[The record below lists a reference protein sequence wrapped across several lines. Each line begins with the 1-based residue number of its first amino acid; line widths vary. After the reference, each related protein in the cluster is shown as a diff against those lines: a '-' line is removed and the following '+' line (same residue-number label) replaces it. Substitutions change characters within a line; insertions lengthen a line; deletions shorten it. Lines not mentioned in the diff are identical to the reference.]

1 MKIAFSTLGCK
12 INQYDSA
19 LMKESLKERFQIVSF
34 DDIADVYVINT
45 CTVTAKSDYQSRQL
59 VRRAVKKNE
68 KAKIIVAGCYPQSN
82 PDAFMSIEGVDVIL
96 GNQEKLELEKYL
108 KDMKKE
114 QTPKVYVHP
123 VRSLSIGEQ
132 SASTGILPM
141 SVEASNGVNKTAETF
156 LHSDLKVFP
165 NRTRAVL
172 KVQDGCSAF
181 CAFCIVPYVRGR
193 ARSAE
198 TKWVIKQINNFVDAG
213 YKEIVLSGVS
223 LGTYGKDISSKKSL
237 SWLVKEILE
246 QTKIHRIRISSVEPE
261 DVTDELIDLAASE
274 DRICKHLHLPLQ
286 SGDDGILS
294 RMKRQYD
301 SAYFKELILKIKEK
315 MPDIGLGTDVIVG
328 LPGEDDTAY
337 ENSVKMIQELPFTYL
352 HVFSYS
358 MRRSTEAFNF
368 KEQAP
373 ENIKKERS
381 RRLIEIGKNKSMQFK
396 NSFINKTVDALIES
410 ENDKK
415 TGMLKGLTGNY
426 IKIFVNNNDAD
437 LRNKIVPV
445 KITEIDDTG
454 QLTGEVG

>member
-19 LMKESLKERFQIVSF
+19 FMKESLKERFQIVSF

-82 PDAFMSIEGVDVIL
+82 PEAFMSIDGVDIIL

-108 KDMKKE
+108 KDTKKE
-114 QTPKVYVHP
+114 QAPKIY
-123 VRSLSIGEQ
+123 
-132 SASTGILPM
+132 
-141 SVEASNGVNKTAETF
+141 VNKTADAF
-156 LHSDLKVFP
+156 FHSDIKVFL

-172 KVQDGCSAF
+172 KVQDGCSAY

-193 ARSAE
+193 ARSADSE
-198 TKWVIKQINNFVDAG
+198 WVIKQINNFVDAR

-223 LGTYGKDISSKKSL
+223 LGTYGKDISPKKSL

-246 QTKIHRIRISSVEPE
+246 HTEIQRIRISSVEPE
-261 DVTDELIDLAASE
+261 DVTDELIDLVASE
-274 DRICKHLHLPLQ
+274 DRICKHMHLPLQ
-286 SGDDGILS
+286 SGDDRILS

-301 SAYFKELILKIKEK
+301 SAYFKGLILKIKEK

-358 MRRSTEAFNF
+358 LRRGTEAFNF
-368 KEQAP
+368 KEQVQ
-373 ENIKKERS
+373 ELVKKERS
-381 RRLIEIGKNKSMQFK
+381 KRLIEIGKNKSMLFRK
-396 NSFINKTVDALIES
+396 SYISKTVDALIES
-410 ENDKK
+410 EKDKK

-426 IKIFVNNNDAD
+426 IKILVKEDKEG

-445 KITEIDDTG
+445 RILEFDKTNHLI
-454 QLTGEVG
+454 GEVS